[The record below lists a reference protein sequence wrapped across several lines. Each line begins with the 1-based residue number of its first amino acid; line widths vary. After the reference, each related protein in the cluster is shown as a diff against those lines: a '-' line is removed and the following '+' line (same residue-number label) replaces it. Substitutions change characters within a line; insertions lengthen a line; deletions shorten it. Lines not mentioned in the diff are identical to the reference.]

1 MDSPFW
7 FRAFL
12 LFCLLGHLLSCS
24 SGGPDLGAEL
34 GDGDSAAQLEE
45 NAGAEADES
54 ISQPQM
60 VTGLHLSSSC
70 KRLPRTKD
78 APKRIICGIKDRR
91 TGELLRSKDFVSSAR
106 AAAAA
111 PEPEVVQENP
121 LDPLQL
127 GVALSQTEESE
138 VFEQLTWRVIGES
151 GQAIGSSNSAERRML
166 GLAEPSSS
174 GASCAPVIHVFKL
187 SKTSAYRSMIVM
199 KEPADC
205 VSSQALN
212 LLAPKKKLLASR
224 MFELPLSASRHP
236 HQRNASSMG

>member
-12 LFCLLGHLLSCS
+12 LFYLLGHLLSCS

-78 APKRIICGIKDRR
+78 APKRIICGIKDRT

-106 AAAAA
+106 A
-111 PEPEVVQENP
+111 
-121 LDPLQL
+121 
-127 GVALSQTEESE
+127 ESE
-138 VFEQLTWRVIGES
+138 I
-151 GQAIGSSNSAERRML
+151 
-166 GLAEPSSS
+166 LA
-174 GASCAPVIHVFKL
+174 FKTQVVVRI
-187 SKTSAYRSMIVM
+187 SDKTLNCQK
-199 KEPADC
+199 KEC
-205 VSSQALN
+205 
-212 LLAPKKKLLASR
+212 
-224 MFELPLSASRHP
+224 
-236 HQRNASSMG
+236 